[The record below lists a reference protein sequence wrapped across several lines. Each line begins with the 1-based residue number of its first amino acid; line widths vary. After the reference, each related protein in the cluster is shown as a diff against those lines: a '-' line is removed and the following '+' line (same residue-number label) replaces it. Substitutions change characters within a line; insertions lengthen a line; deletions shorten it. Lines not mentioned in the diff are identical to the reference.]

1 MRQLY
6 YNGNIITMNEA
17 QPKAEAILIE
27 DGVIVAIGS
36 NEELLTERETSDVV
50 DLDGATVLPGF
61 IDSHSHF
68 ASSYIFPRFDPSPV
82 GKTNSVK
89 DLVEQA
95 REYLEAHPVPE
106 GEWFIGM
113 GYDHALFEGQLHPTK
128 EDMDMISTE
137 VPIVMI
143 NTSGWLG
150 VVNSKLLDVLGI
162 TKDTPNPEGGYIY
175 RDPETGEPTGLFQDL
190 AIRDTVLSKM
200 PMPSAETM
208 IDAIC
213 RAEQKYI
220 SQGYTTVMDGNFE
233 ADMRPLLQLC
243 TGAGLISADVLGYV
257 RVAGDAKVALE
268 GITSP
273 ESKYRTHFKISGA
286 KVILDGSPQIRT
298 AWLTKPYYQAP
309 AGEKPDYCGYPTYDI
324 ENEEENVALFKEC
337 MQNRWQLQMQCNGDA
352 AIDHCLDMYERALK
366 ETGLTEDLRPVL
378 IHAQTIREDQMDRL
392 QELGIMP
399 SFFHDHVYYWGD
411 WYRSVVLGPERA
423 SRISPLAWA
432 AKRGMRFSMHQD
444 CPIGPPNTMLMLDTA
459 VNRRTRNGN
468 VLGEELS
475 IDIMSAL
482 KAITIDAAYQC
493 FDDDVKGSLEV
504 GKRGDMVILDQD
516 ILKVPNDQIRNVNI
530 IATIKEGQI
539 IYQADDIECV
549 DCITEPSEFETT
561 L

>member
-1 MRQLY
+1 MKQLY

-17 QPKAEAILIE
+17 QPKAEAVLLE
-27 DGVIVAIGS
+27 DGIIVAVGS
-36 NEELLTERETSDVV
+36 NDELLKEREDADVL

-68 ASSYIFPRFDPSPV
+68 AASYIFPRFDPSPV

-95 REYLEAHPVPE
+95 KEYLEQHPVPE

-128 EDMDMISTE
+128 EDLDQISTE

-143 NTSGWLG
+143 NTSGFLG
-150 VVNSKLLDVLGI
+150 VVNSKVLELLHI
-162 TKDTPNPEGGYIY
+162 TKDTPNPEGGHIY

-190 AIRDTVLSKM
+190 AIRDTVLCHM
-200 PMPSAETM
+200 PMPSAQTM
-208 IDAIC
+208 ITAIH

-243 TGAGLISADVLGYV
+243 TGAGLISVDVLGYV
-257 RVAGDAKVALE
+257 RVAGECKAALE
-268 GITSP
+268 GIASP
-273 ESKYRTHFKISGA
+273 EANYRTHFKIAGA
-286 KVILDGSPQIRT
+286 KIIFDGSPQIRT
-298 AWLTKPYYQAP
+298 AWMTKPYYQVP
-309 AGEKPDYCGYPTYDI
+309 FGEKPDYCGYPTY
-324 ENEEENVALFKEC
+324 EHEENMLNLMKEC
-337 MQNRWQLQMQCNGDA
+337 MEHRWQLQMQCNGDA
-352 AIDHCLDMYERALK
+352 AIDHCLDLYERAVQ

-378 IHAQTIREDQMDRL
+378 IHAQTIREDQIERI
-392 QELGIMP
+392 QKLGILP

-432 AKRGMRFSMHQD
+432 AKRGMRFTLHQD
-444 CPIGPPNTMLMLDTA
+444 CPIGPPNMMLLLDTA

-468 VLGEELS
+468 VLGEEFAV
-475 IDIMSAL
+475 DMMTAL
-482 KAITIDAAYQC
+482 KAVTIDAAYQS
-493 FDDDVKGSLEV
+493 FDEDIKGSLEV
-504 GKRGDMVILDQD
+504 GKYGDMVVLDQD
-516 ILKVPNDQIRNVNI
+516 PLTVPKETIRDIKVL
-530 IATIKEGQI
+530 ATIKEGTI
-539 IYQADDIECV
+539 IYQADDMECV
-549 DCITEPSEFETT
+549 DCITEPSEFERP